1 MIKSD
6 RILITGGNGLIGGA
20 IARRLRHEGYEN
32 VITPTRT
39 EIDLTDPVAVQW
51 MFSVYK
57 VDYVFHCAARVGGI
71 KDNAENPV
79 DFLVQNLRIQDNVIS
94 NAAKYGV
101 KKLLFLASSCC
112 YPNEC
117 AQPLQEKM
125 LFSGPIHPDTEP
137 YALAK
142 LAGVKL
148 CQYLWKERGCCFIT
162 ALPCNVFGPGDNF
175 NMRTSHV
182 VPGLIARTFAAKI
195 SGDPSLDVW
204 GDGTQRRELIYVND
218 LVDALML
225 LMEKYNR
232 PEPINAGS
240 GQEITIRD
248 LAQAIRKTVDYRGEL
263 RFDGRGHTGVHHKLM
278 DNYKLAQLGFVP
290 KTSLEDALRW
300 TYKDYLEK
308 P

>member
-79 DFLVQNLRIQDNVIS
+79 DFLVQNLRIQDNVIT

-175 NMRTSHV
+175 DPRTAHV
-182 VPGLIARTFAAKI
+182 VSGLIARMDAAAHH
-195 SGDPSLDVW
+195 GDRAFRVW
-204 GDGTQRRELIYVND
+204 GDGTQRRELIYVED
-218 LVDALML
+218 LVDALLL

-240 GQEITIRD
+240 GKEFTVRD
-248 LAQAIRKTVDYRGEL
+248 LARLVAETVHYPGRIE
-263 RFDGRGHTGVHHKLM
+263 FDNAAHTGVHHKLM
-278 DNYKLAQLGFVP
+278 DNYKLNQLGFVC
-290 KTSLEDALRW
+290 KTAPIDALRW
-300 TYKDYLEK
+300 TYEDFLK
-308 P
+308 